1 MSNLAQRIRDIRYK
15 KGLGPDA
22 LAARAEISRTALY
35 QIECGKTEV
44 PRAGTLRRIAEALD
58 VPIDQLLGYWPKMES
73 QTGTEIPDSMNII
86 DNSHSGQSEH
96 DWAMHD
102 EFEAG
107 SFTEPKRLIELGHTR
122 DDVLQKLE
130 DLLDSRFGD
139 SISRIIHETHK
150 VMLASRRDSHN
161 ASRGVGASP
170 VRIGR

>member
-73 QTGTEIPDSMNII
+73 QSGLDIPDSLNILESTQPAQA
-86 DNSHSGQSEH
+86 DRDWSYPEDQELSAYPETKRSFELGQS
-96 DWAMHD
+96 
-102 EFEAG
+102 
-107 SFTEPKRLIELGHTR
+107 R
-122 DDVLQKLE
+122 DDVMQKLE
-130 DLLDSRFGD
+130 DLLDSRFSD
-139 SISRIIHETHK
+139 SISKIIHETHK
-150 VMLASRRDSHN
+150 VMMASRTAQISGRP
-161 ASRGVGASP
+161 VGTAP
-170 VRIGR
+170 VRMGR